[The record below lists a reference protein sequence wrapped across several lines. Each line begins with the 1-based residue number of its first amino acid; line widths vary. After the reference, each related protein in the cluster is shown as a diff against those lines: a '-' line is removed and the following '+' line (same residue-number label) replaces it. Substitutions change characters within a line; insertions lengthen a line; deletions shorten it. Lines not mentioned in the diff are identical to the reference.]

1 MTDIR
6 NERKHVSNYGINLT
20 SPNFVS
26 TKRAQQT
33 GQFASEHYLTDIF
46 DMIKAE
52 RSEIDIENDLWAP
65 ITRLIV
71 NSL

>member
-6 NERKHVSNYGINLT
+6 NERKHVSNYGINLP
-20 SPNFVS
+20 SPHFVS
-26 TKRAQQT
+26 TQRAQQT
-33 GQFASEHYLTDIF
+33 GLFASEHYLTDIF

-52 RSEIDIENDLWAP
+52 RPEIDIENDLWAP
-65 ITRLIV
+65 ITRLII